1 MTQFLI
7 KNHISDPQT
16 KRPETHLLAT
26 LGDPRIGD
34 YLLQD
39 PKGNALKHSAA
50 QVVDVPDIGRG
61 GQGVVVRAQHAF
73 NRFIRALK
81 ILDQTVVSTEYYGDI
96 PATAFS
102 PELVHHSM
110 YHFKHTL
117 PIVDCGKDSDADGLD
132 VIYYALP
139 YMPGASLQTYVDGLR
154 SRTPYEKLVCDAR
167 LRACLHDEVLLILRQ
182 IAEGLCE
189 YESFGLIHMDISPVN
204 VIVRHETDGAGPE
217 CFLIDL
223 GSARRLASIND
234 DDPVSVWIKP
244 WYFPVK
250 RVRFVGRG
258 QASGA
263 DIRALG
269 HRIDLY
275 AFGRLLYMLFFDTK
289 RLDEL
294 PTTSPEGQEKER
306 FWRTVLGPTGTFQFL
321 QDLASR
327 LLRLEVAS
335 PALLRDAIYPQA
347 LMNGGPFLWSG
358 AFSPHLPG
366 IRVRVRERLLHIPH
380 PFSELTDHPAV
391 QRLRRLHQLSLV
403 DQIYP
408 GATHTRFLHALQVFD
423 VSRQYLLA
431 LSRSSEA
438 RLILTRQHTE
448 EILASA
454 LLHDIGQFPF
464 SHGIEDLRKIQV
476 VDGDG
481 DAADERVLYDQE
493 VAESVL
499 KEEIAGAPPLWQL
512 LTSAGLRPEVVAY
525 MLQKGPRDLNQDP
538 VAQLGRDII
547 AGLIDADRVAYL
559 MQDSD
564 AAGVAFGRQVDIT
577 SLLEG
582 LRVAWIDGVPRLAID
597 EKALSAV
604 EAVLAAVYWMYRNV
618 YWHHMNRGIM
628 AAVKYTFQQ
637 LMRAKVFTFREY
649 LKTSGCFTDME
660 AVRYLDG
667 EFSKRFG
674 DSAHSPLGFIASF
687 RRLAYKRVASV
698 SHDSARSADGILW
711 LRLVRCY
718 SSSLESDLLEA
729 LQKGLVPGK
738 TLKPGEVLIDVPLKP
753 RLLFLGVDPNLTPS
767 RETGSE
773 LGLRESRL
781 WVVGGVGQQPVD
793 IVKSSKLVRELAWME
808 EISSRRVRV
817 FLTEG
822 HVTPENREAL
832 SARTKRLLC
841 DILDER
847 DRQTTEPLLKN
858 G

>member
-1 MTQFLI
+1 MV
-7 KNHISDPQT
+7 
-16 KRPETHLLAT
+16 ETHLLAT

-39 PKGNALKHSAA
+39 KEGNLLKHSAA
-50 QVVDVPDIGRG
+50 EVADVPLVGHG
-61 GQGVVVRAQHAF
+61 GESVVVRAQHAS

-96 PATAFS
+96 PAAAFS
-102 PELVHHSM
+102 PELVHHST

-117 PIVDCGKDSDADGLD
+117 PIVDCGIEDDAQGLR

-139 YMPGASLQTYVDGLR
+139 YVPGTQLEIYINELR
-154 SRTPYEKLVCDAR
+154 TRTSYETLVRDAR
-167 LRACLHDEVLLILRQ
+167 LRARLHDEVLLILRQ
-182 IAEGLCE
+182 VAEGLCE
-189 YESFGLIHMDISPVN
+189 YESFGLIHMDVSPVN
-204 VIVRHETDGAGPE
+204 VMVRHETDGVGPE

-244 WYFPVK
+244 WYFPLKQV
-250 RVRFVGRG
+250 RVVGPG
-258 QASGA
+258 QVSGA

-275 AFGRLLYMLFFDTK
+275 AFGRLLYTLFLDTK
-289 RLDEL
+289 RLDEP
-294 PTTSPEGQEKER
+294 PTTSTEGQEKER

-327 LLRLEVAS
+327 LLRLKVAS

-380 PFSELTDHPAV
+380 PFSELTDHPSV

-408 GATHTRFLHALQVFD
+408 GATHTRFLHSLQVFD
-423 VSRQYLLA
+423 VARQYLLA

-448 EILASA
+448 EILAAA
-454 LLHDIGQFPF
+454 LLHNIRQFPF

-476 VDGDG
+476 VDGGG

-499 KEEIAGAPPLWQL
+499 TEEIAGAPSLWQL
-512 LTSAGLRPEVVAY
+512 LTSAGLRPEIVAY
-525 MLQKGPRDLNQDP
+525 ILKKGPRDLKQDP
-538 VAQLGRDII
+538 VAQLGRDIV
-547 AGLIDADRVAYL
+547 AGIIDADRVAYL

-564 AAGVAFGRQVDIT
+564 AAGVAFGRQVDIS

-582 LRVAWIDGVPRLAID
+582 LRIAWIDDIPRLAID

-637 LMRAKVFTFREY
+637 LMRTKVFTFRDY
-649 LKTSGCFTDME
+649 LKTSASFTDME
-660 AVRYLDG
+660 AVKYLHG
-667 EFSKRFG
+667 EFSKKFG
-674 DSAHSPLGFIASF
+674 ETACSPLASIASF
-687 RRLAYKRVASV
+687 RRLGYKRIASV
-698 SHDSARSADGILW
+698 SHDSALSVDGILW
-711 LRLVRCY
+711 LRLVRSY
-718 SSSLESDLLEA
+718 SSALETELLEA
-729 LQKGLVPGK
+729 LQNGLVVGK

-753 RLLFLGVDPNLTPS
+753 RLLFLGVDANLTPS
-767 RETGSE
+767 QETGSE

-781 WVVGGVGQQPVD
+781 WVIRGSGQEPID
-793 IVKSSKLVRELAWME
+793 IVKASKLVRELAWME
-808 EISSRRVRV
+808 EVSSRRVRV
-817 FLTEG
+817 FLADC
-822 HVTPENREAL
+822 HITPENRESLGAK
-832 SARTKRLLC
+832 AKRLLC
-841 DILDER
+841 QVLDDR
-847 DRQTTEPLLKN
+847 DRRTTEPLPKN